1 MKVCLSMAI
10 GTSIIVIAGLWCPKF
25 ASKNSGFLTIISSV
39 MVAGA
44 WLIFPQLKT
53 IFSDVGYLM
62 LLVTGTTFVVSSILD
77 RNKVTKPEKG
87 KISYT

>member
-1 MKVCLSMAI
+1 MTIGIAI
-10 GTSIIVIAGLWCPKF
+10 VVIAGIWCPKF
-25 ASKNSGFLTIISSV
+25 VSKNSGFLTIISSV

-44 WLIFPQLKT
+44 WLIFPQLKI

-77 RNKVTKPEKG
+77 RNKVTELEKG
-87 KISYT
+87 KVSYI